1 MTIHTD
7 AEAMFGSAADGF
19 EQGSADTHPEADFRE
34 KLDELGLKRVDAY
47 VRDGREKKK
56 VSKAAE
62 EKRKY
67 RAQRKAE
74 GIGQFVV
81 EVPEDDDAK
90 QAVYAVAKAIVDD
103 KANSKNVRSI
113 ILSIATSPALL
124 DLVEFLS
131 AAEAD
136 VSTITKMAQ
145 RGILIK
151 LADVY
156 VTHPEFLDD
165 VSRLAEANER
175 FLSVVECLCHH
186 AADISDGSAKGLV
199 QAAVAASDCPEVLA
213 FLELRRR
220 GGLRARL
227 LGWLLG
233 EQ

>member
-1 MTIHTD
+1 MHAN
-7 AEAMFGSAADGF
+7 AEAISGSGADDF
-19 EQGSADTHPEADFRE
+19 EQGSADTDPEADFKE
-34 KLDELGLKRVDAY
+34 KLDELGLRRVDAY
-47 VRDGREKKK
+47 VRDDREKKK

-113 ILSIATSPALL
+113 ILSIASSPALL
-124 DLVEFLS
+124 DLVELLS
-131 AAEAD
+131 EAEVD
-136 VSTITKMAQ
+136 VSAITAMAQ
-145 RGILIK
+145 QGTLTR
-151 LADVY
+151 LADVCA
-156 VTHPEFLDD
+156 THPALLDD
-165 VSRLAEANER
+165 VSRLAISNDR
-175 FLSVVECLCHH
+175 FLSVVDCLRHH
-186 AADISDGSAKGLV
+186 AADISDGSANGLL
-199 QAAVAASDCPEVLA
+199 QAAVAASDCPEALTL
-213 FLELRRR
+213 LELRRR

-233 EQ
+233 KQ